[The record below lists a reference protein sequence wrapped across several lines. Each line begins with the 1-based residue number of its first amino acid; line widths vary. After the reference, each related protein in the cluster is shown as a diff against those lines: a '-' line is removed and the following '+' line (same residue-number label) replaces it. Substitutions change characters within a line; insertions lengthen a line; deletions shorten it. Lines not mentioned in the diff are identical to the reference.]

1 MTLIHLKTSLE
12 EIRGQRIEVIIFY
25 DSSFSENLDSWS
37 KNFEVIFKHTVKVL
51 NKLIDKVGRYPA
63 NTTPTHKLNLVFVYG
78 SKYPVASVGCSSYED
93 HSKNKFAQV
102 TLRFNF
108 ARTDS
113 GVEGKS
119 AITHELLHP
128 ISQAHENES
137 YLKLECRRQ
146 MREFVAVEADWDR
159 EIKLVSQQYFDLI
172 KSHVKINF
180 NEFYRK
186 YFAMGEK
193 LRKKFHNTFA
203 DAGLAIVGLRLNAFD
218 FLETEIK
225 FDENRVNEALVLMR
239 EFAMLKVQMNSIGV
253 SENKYEA
260 IVQFVGYVIAI
271 YTLPVHAI
279 ALRYVD
285 FDDYAIRAGFSE
297 RQKVRLKA
305 MSTKLDEVIAMQQR
319 VRYQYMRTKTKSLFD
334 EFLNNYLV
342 AIEQLVHDDV
352 LYRDISSGK
361 EMENVI
367 FHSSK
372 LVAIKQAQFVFF
384 NQYKT
389 LLNSMKG

>member
-1 MTLIHLKTSLE
+1 
-12 EIRGQRIEVIIFY
+12 
-25 DSSFSENLDSWS
+25 
-37 KNFEVIFKHTVKVL
+37 
-51 NKLIDKVGRYPA
+51 
-63 NTTPTHKLNLVFVYG
+63 
-78 SKYPVASVGCSSYED
+78 
-93 HSKNKFAQV
+93 
-102 TLRFNF
+102 
-108 ARTDS
+108 
-113 GVEGKS
+113 
-119 AITHELLHP
+119 
-128 ISQAHENES
+128 
-137 YLKLECRRQ
+137 
-146 MREFVAVEADWDR
+146 
-159 EIKLVSQQYFDLI
+159 
-172 KSHVKINF
+172 
-180 NEFYRK
+180 
-186 YFAMGEK
+186 MGEK